1 MEIKRIIFEQLLLEK
16 RIGQISANITISL
29 DLHQTG
35 HSSNQR
41 FRHKDTGGPIITNS
55 DITNLVERAKNDIS
69 FHIVQGAIEDGKDF
83 VITDETGEKG
93 ISLALTVEEISPY
106 QWNLIIRTVFSA
118 HSGEPFRVG
127 RDQLQ
132 IKI

>member
-29 DLHQTG
+29 DIHQTS

-41 FRHKDTGGPIITNS
+41 FRHKDTGGPIINNS
-55 DITNLVERAKNDIS
+55 DITNIVERAKNDIS
-69 FHIVQGAIEDGKDF
+69 FHIIHGDIVEGKDF

-93 ISLALTVEEISPY
+93 VSLALTPEEITPY
-106 QWNLIIRTVFSA
+106 QWNLIVITVFSS
-118 HSGEPFRVG
+118 HRGEPFRVG